1 MFPNTKALLAF
12 AGRFLLVFCLALLL
26 WFVLTPAYNRLLASS
41 ANIVLSF
48 TERPPVPTLAGWGN
62 DILLMRDD
70 RLSKDDRKVQGFRG
84 NLTHFNLILMVALI
98 FSPRSMHWRS
108 RSVMLAI
115 ALGAL
120 FVTHV
125 AYLLIGVKFFQQ
137 PALEAFQGPGGRL
150 SVWGV
155 HFYLSMASQLLP
167 VVIWMALYR
176 WVAQE
181 PIFDMGTDAGE
192 TQSKQQRVEHAGHE
206 RGKKR

>member
-1 MFPNTKALLAF
+1 M
-12 AGRFLLVFCLALLL
+12 
-26 WFVLTPAYNRLLASS
+26 WFVVTPGYNRLLASG

-48 TERPPVPTLAGWGN
+48 TESPPLPTLSGWGN
-62 DILLMRDD
+62 DILLTRDD
-70 RLSKDDRKVQGFRG
+70 PLSKDGRKVQGFRG

-98 FSPRSMHWRS
+98 FSPRSIHWRS

-120 FVTHV
+120 FVTHL

-137 PALEAFQGPGGRL
+137 SELEAFQGPGGRL

-155 HFYLSMASQLLP
+155 NFYLSMASQLLP

-181 PIFDMGTDAGE
+181 PAFDTEKAAGGVRG
-192 TQSKQQRVEHAGHE
+192 KKQRVEHAGHE
-206 RGKKR
+206 RRKT

>member
-1 MFPNTKALLAF
+1 VLPSTKALLAF

-26 WFVLTPAYNRLLASS
+26 WFALTPAYNRLLASG
-41 ANIVLSF
+41 ATIVLSF
-48 TERPPVPTLAGWGN
+48 TESRPLPTLTGRGN

-70 RLSKDDRKVQGFRG
+70 PLSKDGRRVQGFKG
-84 NLTHFNLILMVALI
+84 NLTHFNFILMVALI
-98 FSPRSMHWRS
+98 FSPRWMHWRS

-120 FVTHV
+120 FVTHL

-137 PALEAFQGPGGRL
+137 PELEAFQGPGGRL

-155 HFYLSMASQLLP
+155 KFYLSMASQLLP

-176 WVAQE
+176 WVAKE
-181 PIFDMGTDAGE
+181 SVFDTGEDPAGA
-192 TQSKQQRVEHAGHE
+192 QGKQQRVERVGHG
-206 RGKKR
+206 RGKI